1 MKNEEITKSL
11 YLSLFPLLKGDS
23 EATTFCVDLMNICQV
38 WDDLI
43 DKDSEYTD
51 DDINKTFQTLLFSL
65 PMNSFYV
72 AHQHELRPLI
82 MNSILK
88 WFDANEME
96 KGKEESDLHMSYMLR
111 AEIYSIFCYVAFLI
125 GGLNYAKT
133 VGVKIRR
140 LYSEKLSEF
149 IEEMQ
154 NA

>member
-1 MKNEEITKSL
+1 MTNEEITKNL
-11 YLSLFPLLKGDS
+11 YIQLFPLLKGNT
-23 EATTFCVDLMNICQV
+23 EATTFCVDLMNIYQV

-43 DKDSEYTD
+43 DRDSEYTD
-51 DDINKTFQTLLFSL
+51 SDVNKAFQTLLFSL

-72 AHQHELRPLI
+72 ANQHELRPLI

-96 KGKEESDLHMSYMLR
+96 KGKEESDLNMSYMLR
-111 AEIYSIFCYVAFLI
+111 AEIYSIFCYVAFLV

-133 VGVKIRR
+133 VGVEIRR
-140 LYSEKLSEF
+140 LYSEKLPEF
-149 IEEMQ
+149 IEEMK